1 LLRPG
6 IVAGKLETK
15 QPFPRLLPGTEME
28 RRMPL
33 NRRTLIPAVL
43 LLACLA
49 PPPGKAHEIK
59 FGNLVVVHPWSR
71 QSLSGETDGYMK
83 IANHGTEDDRLVAVT
98 ADISSKVIL
107 CDVKQGMMVQLAD
120 GIPIP
125 AGKTVELNSKS
136 LHIMFMNVTSAPM
149 AGAEFGGTLT
159 FEKAGT
165 LQVDFE
171 VEEPE

>member
-1 LLRPG
+1 MTLS
-6 IVAGKLETK
+6 
-15 QPFPRLLPGTEME
+15 
-28 RRMPL
+28 RRNFL
-33 NRRTLIPAVL
+33 AALS

-49 PPPGKAHEIK
+49 PSSGKAHENK
-59 FGNLVVVHPWSR
+59 YVNLVFVHPWSR
-71 QSLSGETDGYMK
+71 QRLSGETDGYMK

-98 ADISSKVIL
+98 ADISTNIIL
-107 CDVKQGMMVQLAD
+107 CDVKQGAMVPLAD

-136 LHIMFMNVTSAPM
+136 FHIMFLNPKTAPF
-149 AGAEFGGTLT
+149 AGAEFGGTLI

-165 LQVDFE
+165 LPVDFE